1 MELLAVAKQKN
12 TENSDDVDPLFTL
25 KALWNLTEQ
34 SPAICRHFIE
44 NQGLAIFI
52 QVLEVGRQD

>member
-25 KALWNLTEQ
+25 KALWNLTE
-34 SPAICRHFIE
+34 
-44 NQGLAIFI
+44 
-52 QVLEVGRQD
+52 V